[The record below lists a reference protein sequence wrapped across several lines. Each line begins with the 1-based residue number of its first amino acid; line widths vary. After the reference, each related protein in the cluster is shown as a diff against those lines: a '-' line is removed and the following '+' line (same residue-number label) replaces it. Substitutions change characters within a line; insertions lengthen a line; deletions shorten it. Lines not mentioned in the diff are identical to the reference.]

1 MRHDP
6 EWDGGESDAARP
18 VSVFFSRDRGMVFFL
33 AFLVLTTTILPM
45 ISLSRLGRLAVSMA
59 FGLTTVL
66 GAFATIRHRTDQ
78 ARGCVTRDTMLA
90 FIYKLGMCAE
100 SRWCRIRG
108 FQHLAKVITGVPFK
122 DGVAVT
128 KSADAGAPP
137 DHALYTRF
145 DDISCAA
152 RF

>member
-1 MRHDP
+1 MPSRRGGQGRLPDVRSIVFPREPPNGGSLQQERRRQRFVGANHAVQQKGAREALLRWMSQARPGPGQVLVRHDP

-66 GAFATIRHRTDQ
+66 GAFATIRHRT
-78 ARGCVTRDTMLA
+78 AIFLV
-90 FIYKLGMCAE
+90 
-100 SRWCRIRG
+100 
-108 FQHLAKVITGVPFK
+108 
-122 DGVAVT
+122 
-128 KSADAGAPP
+128 
-137 DHALYTRF
+137 
-145 DDISCAA
+145 
-152 RF
+152 